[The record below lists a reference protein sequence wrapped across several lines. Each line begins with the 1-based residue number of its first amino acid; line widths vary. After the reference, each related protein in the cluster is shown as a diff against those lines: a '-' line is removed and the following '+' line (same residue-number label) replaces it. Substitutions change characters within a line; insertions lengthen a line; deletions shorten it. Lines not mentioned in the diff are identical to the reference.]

1 MRWTLLLFKTLL
13 LHRVSEQ
20 KRGPQRQQLPVHSH
34 LCAYFQC
41 STQEPHITA
50 HGLAC
55 THSAEHGC
63 WSDMR
68 AGTVLVTFKSHT
80 MSVPPYRI
88 ENQCSDVHIYLVQAC
103 LAGER
108 PGRWIWLPPRL
119 SGSSLAYAWDE
130 PNEEHRLRVK
140 ARAPFVELAAVLERY
155 PFTLLRWQLS

>member
-1 MRWTLLLFKTLL
+1 M
-13 LHRVSEQ
+13 S
-20 KRGPQRQQLPVHSH
+20 LP
-34 LCAYFQC
+34 
-41 STQEPHITA
+41 
-50 HGLAC
+50 
-55 THSAEHGC
+55 
-63 WSDMR
+63 

-108 PGRWIWLPPRL
+108 PGRWIWLPPRV

-140 ARAPFVELAAVLERY
+140 VCASHTPMASATWCSLSSCSPPLEGCACALLTALAMMSSLDVTGSSLALIS
-155 PFTLLRWQLS
+155 LLHPCLCPGNDLQRF